1 MKFIKLRLTGF
12 KSFVDPAELHI
23 EQGLTGVVG
32 PNGCGKSNLLEA
44 LRWVMGEA
52 SYKAMRGSG
61 MEDVIFSGSASRP
74 ARNMAEVVAVLD
86 NSARDASSAF
96 NSEDVL
102 EISRRIE
109 RDAGSAYRI
118 NGRDTRARDVQL
130 LFADASTGAHSPSL
144 VRQGQISEIIN
155 AKPQARRKVLEEAA
169 GISGLHQRRHEA
181 ELRLRAAENNLLR
194 LDDVINELDAQHA
207 ALKRQARQASRYRNL
222 SAEIR
227 KAQALILHVKWQ
239 EAKNAAD
246 ECRIELRKLRD
257 EVGRLTQ
264 MVAKTTTEHL
274 KASETL
280 PGLRE
285 REAIEAAALNRF
297 NAELA
302 RLDAEARQARE
313 RKSGLDTLLQQIGED
328 LAREKNTRKDMD
340 GALSR
345 LMVEEE
351 ELKTG
356 SSSRAGRHDDA
367 RLALEKTQGR
377 LAGHEDIFEKLG
389 AKQAEARAQRDA
401 LQRIIGEITNNEKRL
416 TQQLAQN
423 RAQLERERAG
433 YDAGAIAGFEK
444 NASEL
449 KHALREAEEQSL
461 RSESEREAADMRRAE
476 TRRALQSA
484 ERNVQA
490 LQTEADTLSGMLQG
504 EDSGCWPKLIDNLKP
519 VPGYEKALAALLG
532 DDLEGALDEAAPVH
546 WKNLPRLDAL
556 GELPAGVRQLQEYVE
571 APEML
576 TARLMQTGI
585 VAHEE
590 GAALQNRLK
599 PGQRLVSVD
608 GDLWRWDGFC
618 AAADAPTNAA
628 RRMEGRNRLAG
639 LEVKLQQAA
648 EELAAC
654 RKAHEG
660 ASAKA
665 VRMQAL
671 EKEKRSLWRSLQG
684 KAAGAG
690 RQLAQAE
697 QQNQARLQ
705 HIRTREETLARLE
718 KELREIRDRLESNNQ
733 AYNRLAP
740 PDEGGGEL
748 EKARKDRDAARDA
761 LAGAQADFASI
772 ERDARIREQRLAAI
786 KRERGEWEQR
796 SRRADEQIAALTR
809 RFGAT
814 EHELARISAIPDDL
828 CERRDALAVS
838 ISRTQKAHGEA
849 ADARSSGEARLGM
862 CERNMREAEK
872 ELAKARE
879 NMGRAEIRVEA
890 ADERAGEAG
899 ARITEV
905 LECAPHEAIG
915 VAGFAQGDNL
925 PEAAQAERKLE
936 RLKAERERLGGVN
949 LRAGEEAEEIA
960 RRLEG
965 MRHERVDLEKA
976 IAKLRGGIGHLN
988 REGRVRL
995 LEAFEKVNS
1004 HFMDLF
1010 TQLFGGGKAELKLTE
1025 SDDPLEAGLE
1035 IMARPPGKRAQ
1046 SMSLLSG
1053 GEQALTALALIFAV
1067 FLTNPSPICVL
1078 DEIDAPLDDANVERV
1093 CDLLDKMA
1101 KLTDTRFLIITHH
1114 PYTMARMDRL
1124 FGVTMAEK
1132 GVSQLVSVDLETA
1145 ERIRDTG

>member
-1 MKFIKLRLTGF
+1 M
-12 KSFVDPAELHI
+12 
-23 EQGLTGVVG
+23 TGVVG

-61 MEDVIFSGSASRP
+61 MEDVIFSGSANRP

-96 NSEDVL
+96 NSDDIL

-118 NGRDTRARDVQL
+118 NGRDARARDVQL

-207 ALKRQARQASRYRNL
+207 VLKRQARQASRYRNL

-227 KAQALILHVKWQ
+227 KAQALILHAKWQ
-239 EAKNAAD
+239 EAKTAAD

-264 MVAKTTTEHL
+264 MVAKTTTGHL

-280 PGLRE
+280 PALRE

-313 RKSGLDTLLQQIGED
+313 RKGGLKTLLQQIGED
-328 LAREKNTRKDMD
+328 LAREKNARKDMD
-340 GALSR
+340 DALSR

-356 SSSRAGRHDDA
+356 SGSRTERHESA
-367 RLALEKTQGR
+367 RLALEKAQGK
-377 LAGHEDIFEKLG
+377 LAGYEEIFEKLG
-389 AKQAEARAQRDA
+389 AKQAESRAQRDA
-401 LQRIIGEITNNEKRL
+401 LQRIINEITNNEKRL
-416 TQQLAQN
+416 AEQIVQN
-423 RAQLERERAG
+423 RTQLEREEGG
-433 YDAGAIAGFEK
+433 YDADVIAGFEK
-444 NASEL
+444 NAAEL
-449 KHALREAEEQSL
+449 ESALNDAEKHSL
-461 RSESEREAADMRRAE
+461 HLESEREAADMRLVE
-476 TRRALQSA
+476 TRRTLQSA
-484 ERNVQA
+484 ERDVQA
-490 LQTEADTLSGMLQG
+490 LQTEAETLTRMLQD
-504 EDSGCWPKLIDNLKP
+504 EDGGCWPKLIDRLKP
-519 VPGYEKALAALLG
+519 APGYEKALAALLG

-556 GELPAGVRQLQEYVE
+556 SDLPAGARPLLEYIE
-571 APEML
+571 APDML

-585 VAHEE
+585 VTHEE
-590 GAALQNRLK
+590 GTALQARLK
-599 PGQRLVSVD
+599 PGQRLVSPD

-618 AAADAPTNAA
+618 AAADAPTAAA
-628 RRMEGRNRLAG
+628 RRMQGRNRLAE
-639 LEVKLQQAA
+639 LKARLQQAN
-648 EELAAC
+648 EELAE
-654 RKAHEG
+654 RRLAHEN

-665 VRMQAL
+665 RQMQAL
-671 EKEKRSLWRSLQG
+671 EKEKRSLRRSLQSQS
-684 KAAGAG
+684 ARANE
-690 RQLAQAE
+690 QLLRAE
-697 QQNQARLQ
+697 QQDQARLQ
-705 HIRTREETLARLE
+705 RIKTREEALARLE
-718 KELREIRDRLESNNQ
+718 EELQETRISLKGNNE
-733 AYNRLAP
+733 AHNLLAP
-740 PDEGGGEL
+740 PDEGAEEL
-748 EKARKDRDAARDA
+748 QQARKARDEARA
-761 LAGAQADFASI
+761 TLAGAQADFAGL
-772 ERDARIREQRLAAI
+772 ERDAKMRHQRLEAI

-796 SRRADEQIAALTR
+796 TRRSDEQIAALTR

-828 CERRDALAVS
+828 SERREALAAS

-849 ADARSSGEARLGM
+849 ADARSSGETQLGI

-879 NMGRAEIRVEA
+879 DMGRAEIRVEA
-890 ADERAGEAG
+890 ADERVLEAG

-905 LECAPHEAIG
+905 LECAPQEAIG
-915 VAGFAQGDNL
+915 VAGFAEGDNL

-965 MRHERVDLEKA
+965 MRHERIDLEKA

-995 LEAFEKVNS
+995 LEAFEKVNT
-1004 HFMDLF
+1004 HFKDLF

-1035 IMARPPGKRAQ
+1035 IEARPPGKRPQ

-1114 PYTMARMDRL
+1114 PYTMARMNRL

-1132 GVSQLVSVDLETA
+1132 GISQLVSVDLETA
-1145 ERIRDTG
+1145 ERIRETG